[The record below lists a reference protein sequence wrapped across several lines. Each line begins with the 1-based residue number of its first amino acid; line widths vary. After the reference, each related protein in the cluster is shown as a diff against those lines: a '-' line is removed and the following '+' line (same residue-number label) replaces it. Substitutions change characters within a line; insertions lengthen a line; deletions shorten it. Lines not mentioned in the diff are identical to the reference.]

1 MFRFVI
7 LLAVIFISLGFWG
20 CTPHASY
27 EKSDCELFSGL
38 GLIQANP
45 AGVLDKRLEVQVS
58 LRICPPI
65 DGLAEITRKKIELK
79 HNLLRLLSAKSEE
92 QLKDPLR
99 IEVLQQE
106 IKELVN
112 GEILKKGKAV
122 EVFITRFELF

>member
-7 LLAVIFISLGFWG
+7 LLAVVFISLGFLG
-20 CTPHASY
+20 LAPHASY

-45 AGVLDKRLEVQVS
+45 AGVLDKRLEVVS

-99 IEVLQQE
+99 IEILQQE